1 MDRHQLVAVE
11 GAALPFEVE
20 LLAAAD
26 AGVTRGVR
34 QNLSAAQRALRRK
47 RRGEHRFKGESLQRV
62 ARQHGGGLAEHLVV
76 RRLAA
81 AQIVV
86 VHARQI
92 VVDERIGMQQLHAA
106 GDGKRGVNIAAAKAA
121 EFQRQDRPQA
131 LAARGETVAHGV
143 EQPRVGLV
151 RGDAL
156 CIEKVLDHRA
166 VFLHAEGKQF
176 SFHVL
181 FLRSKGGFDRRAV
194 RAFGQAHD
202 LLLRLVEHFSAGG
215 DELRSLLKELERVG

>member
-1 MDRHQLVAVE
+1 MSALVLRRWIAIQRVAVE

-62 ARQHGGGLAEHLVV
+62 ACQHGGGLAEHLVV

-86 VHARQI
+86 V
-92 VVDERIGMQQLHAA
+92 M
-106 GDGKRGVNIAAAKAA
+106 
-121 EFQRQDRPQA
+121 
-131 LAARGETVAHGV
+131 HG
-143 EQPRVGLV
+143 
-151 RGDAL
+151 
-156 CIEKVLDHRA
+156 
-166 VFLHAEGKQF
+166 
-176 SFHVL
+176 
-181 FLRSKGGFDRRAV
+181 RS
-194 RAFGQAHD
+194 
-202 LLLRLVEHFSAGG
+202 S
-215 DELRSLLKELERVG
+215 

>member
-1 MDRHQLVAVE
+1 M
-11 GAALPFEVE
+11 
-20 LLAAAD
+20 
-26 AGVTRGVR
+26 TRGVR
-34 QNLSAAQRALRRK
+34 QDLPAAQRALRRK

-92 VVDERIGMQQLHAA
+92 VVNERIGMQQLHAA
-106 GDGKRGVNIAAAKAA
+106 GGGKRGVNIAAAKTT

-166 VFLHAEGKQF
+166 VFL
-176 SFHVL
+176 
-181 FLRSKGGFDRRAV
+181 RSKGGFDRRAV

-215 DELRSLLKELERVG
+215 DELRPLLKELERVG

>member
-1 MDRHQLVAVE
+1 MSALVLRRWIAISSVAVE

-26 AGVTRGVR
+26 ASVTRGVR
-34 QNLSAAQRALRRK
+34 QDLPAAQRALRRK

-92 VVDERIGMQQLHAA
+92 VVNERIGMQQLHAA
-106 GDGKRGVNIAAAKAA
+106 GGGKRSVNVAAAEDGRIPVSGSAA
-121 EFQRQDRPQA
+121 GACRP
-131 LAARGETVAHGV
+131 R
-143 EQPRVGLV
+143 
-151 RGDAL
+151 
-156 CIEKVLDHRA
+156 
-166 VFLHAEGKQF
+166 
-176 SFHVL
+176 
-181 FLRSKGGFDRRAV
+181 
-194 RAFGQAHD
+194 
-202 LLLRLVEHFSAGG
+202 
-215 DELRSLLKELERVG
+215 